1 LINVLPL
8 ISRLQQGVCYAM
20 INLVH
25 GTLKVVMALADVC
38 MPSLLASLYDG
49 GNLIYSPRLKKDA
62 EDLSKFKYISTRFSV

>member
-25 GTLKVVMALADVC
+25 GTLKVVMALADI
-38 MPSLLASLYDG
+38 LYAIFAG
-49 GNLIYSPRLKKDA
+49 
-62 EDLSKFKYISTRFSV
+62 